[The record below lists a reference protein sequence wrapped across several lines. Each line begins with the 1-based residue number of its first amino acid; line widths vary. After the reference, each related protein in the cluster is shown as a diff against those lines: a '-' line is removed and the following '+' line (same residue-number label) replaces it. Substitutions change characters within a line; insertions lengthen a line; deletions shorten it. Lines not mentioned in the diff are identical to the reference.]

1 MTFTMPSAE
10 IYVPDGKPVEEALAR
25 TTCLAVGAHQD
36 DLEIMAYHGIARCF
50 GRDDQ
55 WFAGVVAS
63 NGAGSPRTG
72 IYGDY
77 TAEQMMQVRR
87 LEQKKAAFVGEFGA
101 VVLLDFESSQ
111 VKSPTNVTVGADILK
126 VLRAARPEVVY
137 THNPADKHE
146 THVGVALKTIQAV
159 RAMPEDERPKQLIG
173 CEVWRNLDWMLD
185 EEKYLMDVSEREN
198 IAASLVGVFDSQ
210 IVGGKRYDLAA
221 TGRRRSNATFFE
233 SHGTDEAQ
241 AICWGMDLTPLVQDP
256 TLDVAEYTLGFID
269 RFRADVAKKLK
280 AIGG

>member
-55 WFAGVVAS
+55 WFVGVVAT

-77 TAEQMMQVRR
+77 SAEQMMRVRR

-126 VLRAARPEVVY
+126 ILRAARPEVVY

-185 EEKYLMDVSEREN
+185 EEKFLMDVSEREN
-198 IAASLVGVFDSQ
+198 LAASLVGVFDSQ